1 VDSEAAK
8 LIARYYDALN
18 LCDLAT
24 LDALMAPDLVYHGPF
39 GALSRIDLRRI
50 LIEYRDSFPDLVHSV
65 RSLAANGDRVTV
77 GTVTEGTSRGPFLG
91 HAPSGR
97 QFSAEAQTVY
107 RVENGR
113 IQEIWEDFDT
123 LGMLRQLGLTPK
135 GATQPG
141 RVTGRARRHVPGPR
155 AAVSLAQIRSNPL
168 TFLAGLTRE
177 YGDHVRY
184 VCDGRESILLNEPGA
199 IRHVLHDNAP
209 NYTKLNTPDLEL
221 LRPMLGD
228 GLLTA
233 VGPVWKQDRQL
244 LHPAFTRRRLESAA
258 TVMVAVTE
266 DMLARWCGRPE
277 PEAYVDMTRE
287 LSRLTLE
294 IAAQV
299 LYSTDVTT
307 GSEAFS
313 EAMDVL
319 NESMSHA
326 GPYGEVQRQF
336 RPALELIRRTVL
348 QIILA
353 RRFAGTGE
361 DDVLASLLSAQRER
375 GDSHRHLVDQAVTLL
390 LAGHETTAKALSWAI
405 ALLAVHDDVRAQ
417 LLEELDGMLGGRR
430 IGPDDLLRLPF
441 TRAVVEE
448 ALRLYPPIWL
458 LTRTAVEDDEVA
470 GYAVPA
476 GTLVAISPYLV
487 HRHPDLWDRPDS
499 FDPKRFLAGD
509 SKSHAFRYLPF
520 GHGPRHCI
528 GKYFAMLE
536 MPLVLATV
544 YAQVVPMLRP
554 GHSLEPE
561 ALVTLRPRDGLP
573 MRPVRQRRR
582 SMTAAPGRPEGGP
595 PS

>member
-1 VDSEAAK
+1 VDSDAAR

-24 LDALMAPDLVYHGPF
+24 LDVLMAPDLVYHGPV
-39 GALSRIDLRRI
+39 GALNRDDLKRM
-50 LIEYRDSFPDLVHSV
+50 LVEYRDSFPDLIHSV
-65 RSLAANGDRVTV
+65 RSLAAEGDRVTV
-77 GTVTEGTSRGPFLG
+77 GTITEGTSKGPFLG

-97 QFSAEAQTVY
+97 RFSAEARTVY
-107 RVENGR
+107 RVEDGR
-113 IQEIWEDFDT
+113 IQEIWEAFDT
-123 LGMLRQLGLTPK
+123 LGMLGQLGLRPK
-135 GATQPG
+135 GAAQPV
-141 RVTGRARRHVPGPR
+141 RVGRARRGAPGPR
-155 AAVSLAQIRSNPL
+155 ASVSLSQIRSDPL

-184 VCDGRESILLNEPGA
+184 VCDGRETILLNEPGA
-199 IRHVLHDNAP
+199 IRHVLHDHAS
-209 NYTKLNTPDLEL
+209 NYTKLNTPDLML
-221 LRPMLGD
+221 LRPMLGE
-228 GLLTA
+228 GLLTT
-233 VGPVWKQDRQL
+233 VGPVWRQDRQW
-244 LHPAFTRRRLESAA
+244 LHPAFTRRRLENSAP
-258 TVMVAVTE
+258 VMVGVAE

-277 PEAYVDMTRE
+277 PEAYVDIIRE

-294 IAAQV
+294 IAARV

-307 GSEAFS
+307 GSEAFGK
-313 EAMDVL
+313 AMDVL

-336 RPALELIRRTVL
+336 RPALELIRRTVW

-353 RRFAGTGE
+353 RRFVDTGE

-375 GDSHRHLVDQAVTLL
+375 GDSDRHLVDQAVTLL

-405 ALLAVHDDVRAQ
+405 ALLAVHDDARTQ

-430 IGPDDLLRLPF
+430 IGPKDLPRLSF

-448 ALRLYPPIWL
+448 VLRLYPPIWL

-487 HRHPDLWDRPDS
+487 HRHPDLWNRPDF
-499 FDPKRFLAGD
+499 FDPKRFLAADG
-509 SKSHAFRYLPF
+509 KSHAFRYMPF

-536 MPLVLATV
+536 MPLVLATI
-544 YAQVVPMLRP
+544 YAQVVPTLRP

-573 MRPVRQRRR
+573 MRPVRRLR
-582 SMTAAPGRPEGGP
+582 SITTAPGRPEVDS